1 MSSTVTS
8 TTFLA
13 PEQLSQLEVLIDQG
27 LLLQAHRLATRHGDY
42 RQWRGAAAMVMA
54 SRLSA
59 HLGAPRLGD
68 ALAYLGYRRYPESAE
83 TRLRYAR
90 FLLARRGQ
98 FRAWSFLQ
106 QFGSWVPE
114 NPALHAEW
122 LSFSAYLF
130 ALLRDFTRSAAC
142 SERAL
147 ALAPQDPWLLVER
160 AYCLEQEDRFAE
172 ALDYCEQALRLT
184 PGSRPALI
192 QAAMLEV
199 QLNRE
204 KHALERLRSG
214 ADASESSGL
223 CAQLV
228 DLLIEVGEL
237 DEAEHWLARA
247 ETLSPLLEKGL
258 ARWYAGRRCDIASL
272 RGAYAEAGELA
283 GQAGGPF
290 YSKVAEQLQTPQGQR
305 CLLPVS
311 FVRQHHMTCAPATL
325 TALSAF
331 WGRPVAHLEV
341 AEEICYDGTSY
352 QAERAWAERNG
363 WLVREFTADWATSCA
378 LIDSGL
384 PFTLSVQYTGSGHL
398 QAVVGYDQPRG
409 TLLIRDPGQ
418 AQFGECLAESLFATQ
433 RASGPRGMVLL
444 PADQAYR
451 LEGLEFPERH
461 LWDNYYRLL
470 CALEVHRR
478 EDALRALAD
487 LQATAPEHRLYF
499 QAQRALAWYDG
510 REMQVLEAT
519 EALLQH
525 FPDDSNLIL
534 SKASS
539 LSMLQSRGVQ
549 LAWLEQ
555 HCQARW
561 SDPLIVVRY
570 ANLLGDGGGQGAT
583 VQYLLNQA
591 LRQAPGQAPAWNA
604 LASLRWGEGMREQ
617 SCELYRF
624 AACLH
629 AANEGYSNQYFRAL
643 RCLGRTEEGMHFL
656 RQRHQQLGALAAGP
670 SITLSECLEEVGDAH
685 GARDVLEQAL
695 QVRPN
700 DPELLLG
707 LADFYGRSGELELN
721 YQLLLRAETLSRRG
735 AWLRAA
741 VIYSQRS
748 GGDIQQA
755 LLWCQEAAELD
766 PLNLSLHRL
775 YAQLLR
781 QSAGEE
787 AVDAYVEAL
796 AQRFEH
802 HAGIAEFA
810 VERAQRRSLEAAEAA
825 LRRLLHSHP
834 QNAWALREL
843 AVVLARLGRSEEALS
858 LCRQVLVI
866 DPQDTY
872 CHSTHGFVLLQAGQ
886 REEAQD
892 AFRKALQRSADN
904 EYASNMLL
912 DTCAGQDDVLQSL
925 DYVHAELV
933 RQVTFG
939 EGWMAYQQQAQKL
952 LDPRVLLEQLGEAL
966 RQRPDLWQ
974 LWVVV
979 ARQQALEGHVEQ
991 AEALLQSAVERF
1003 PLMPRLALERAQLQ
1017 KNHGQYSECRATLQE
1032 SFRINPLWTPTV
1044 RLYVE
1049 SLLDEGD
1056 NLAEAEALLNRVLS
1070 RAPDNHE
1077 LRAYLSYVQ
1086 GEREAYGEAV
1096 LEAERILRD
1105 EPGNAWVWNQLGRY
1119 SVALD
1124 DAGRPLRLAHELVKL
1139 RAGDADAWLALAE
1152 HEQNTAGR
1160 EDALREA
1167 LRFNPRHRGAHEKLL
1182 DLLLKSERFDELHE
1196 LLAAPCWGGATP
1208 VELAV
1213 FGPRAT
1219 YKNGKHDAALD
1230 ELRQLLER
1238 HRNSFDAWRELADW
1252 QDSAG
1257 HYSAYVESAREMVRL
1272 EPKLA
1277 ISHGFLG
1284 HALLLNEQS
1293 EQALLSF
1300 SQAFR
1305 LDPGYTFA
1313 GLNEFDL
1320 QLKYGC
1326 VDDCRAVLARLL
1338 EAPNASQPSIL
1349 MRALDFAQAH
1359 SDRPLK
1365 QRVLE
1370 YLCRD
1375 DDNAGAWADVLKRFV
1390 APARDPELWPI
1401 VEKAA
1406 SEGALHHAAVLF
1418 WLKHEDARWLPGS
1431 LWKGFSRLLLN
1442 DPKHAAKHAMLDL
1455 LAERENANSLL
1466 VRTLQTCREA
1476 IRNDGMIWGMA
1487 SYALANQGLYTSMLY
1502 WLTDWKQR
1510 TDIPAW
1516 GLNNLALGLRA
1527 TGRDELAAD
1536 VSHKSLEQMP
1546 ENHEAMIWLA
1556 ADAARQTDMQTL
1568 RVWQSRYQGAQL
1580 RPYFACMQHMLDG
1593 YAEAVEHGDSARAV
1607 RHFSTA
1613 KAVAR
1618 GGSHSAYRRLRRD
1631 LAYRLAFGR
1640 CTHVLLAPWRY
1651 LQLRFE

>member
-1 MSSTVTS
+1 MSSIASSVT
-8 TTFLA
+8 LLE
-13 PEQLSQLEVLIDQG
+13 PEQLAQLESLIDQG
-27 LLLQAHRLATRHGDY
+27 LFQQAHTLAAVHGDY
-42 RQWRGAAAMVMA
+42 RHWRGPAAMVMA

-68 ALAYLGYRRYPESAE
+68 ILAYLGYRRYPDAAE

-90 FLLARRGQ
+90 YLLARRGQ

-106 QFGSWVPE
+106 QFGNWMPE
-114 NPALHAEW
+114 PPALRAEW

-142 SERAL
+142 SEQAIAL
-147 ALAPQDPWLLVER
+147 SPEDPWLLVER

-172 ALDYCEQALRLT
+172 ALGCCEQALRLA
-184 PGSRPALI
+184 PGLRSAII
-192 QAAMLEV
+192 QAAQLEW

-204 KHALERLRSG
+204 EQALARLRSG
-214 ADASESSGL
+214 AQECESSGL

-228 DLLIEVGEL
+228 DLLIECGEL
-237 DEAEHWLARA
+237 NEAEHWLARSEA
-247 ETLSPLLEKGL
+247 QSPLLEKGL
-258 ARWYAGRRCDIASL
+258 SRWYAGRRCDIASL
-272 RGAYAEAGELA
+272 RGAYALA
-283 GQAGGPF
+283 GQLALEAGGPF
-290 YSKVAEQLQTPQGQR
+290 YTKVAEHLENPQGRR

-331 WGRPVAHLEV
+331 WGRPVTHLEV

-378 LIDSGL
+378 LIDRGL

-409 TLLIRDPGQ
+409 TLLIRDPGLP
-418 AQFGECLAESLFATQ
+418 QFGECLGESLFTAQ
-433 RASGPRGMVLL
+433 RASGPRGMLLL
-444 PADQAYR
+444 PVEQASR
-451 LEGLEFPERH
+451 LEGLELAESQ
-461 LWDNYYRLL
+461 LWDIYYRLL
-470 CALEVHRR
+470 SALEVHRR
-478 EDALRALAD
+478 DEALSAFEELRAIA
-487 LQATAPEHRLYF
+487 AEHRLCL
-499 QAQRALAWYDG
+499 QAQRALGWYDG

-519 EALLQH
+519 EALLQR

-539 LSMLQSRGVQ
+539 LSLLQSRGVQ
-549 LAWLEQ
+549 LAWLAQ

-561 SDPLIVVRY
+561 SDPLILVRY
-570 ANLLGDGGGQGAT
+570 ANLLGDDGSQGGT
-583 VQYLLNQA
+583 VQYLLSHA
-591 LRQAPGQAPAWNA
+591 LRQVSGQAPAWNA

-629 AANEGYSNQYFRAL
+629 ATNEGYSNQYFRAL
-643 RCLGRTEEGMHFL
+643 RCLGRTEDGLHFL
-656 RQRHQQLGALAAGP
+656 RQRQQQLGALAAGP
-670 SITLSECLEEVGDAH
+670 SLTLSECLEELGDAYA
-685 GARDVLEQAL
+685 ARQVLEQAL
-695 QVRPN
+695 TLRPR
-700 DPELLLG
+700 DPDLLLG
-707 LADFYGRSGELELN
+707 LADFYGRNGELELN
-721 YQLLLRAETLSRRG
+721 HQLLLRAESLSRRG

-748 GGDIQQA
+748 AGDLQQA
-755 LLWCQEAAELD
+755 LVWCQEAAELE
-766 PLNLSLHRL
+766 PLNLSVHRL

-781 QSAGEE
+781 QSAGED
-787 AVDAYVEAL
+787 AVDTYVDAL
-796 AQRFEH
+796 AIRFEH

-810 VERAQRRSLEAAEAA
+810 VERARRRSLEAAESA
-825 LRRLLHSHP
+825 LRRLLQSHP

-843 AVVLARLGRSEEALS
+843 AVVLARMGRSDEALS
-858 LCRQVLVI
+858 MCMRALAI

-872 CHSTHGFVLLQAGQ
+872 CHSTHGFVLLQAGL
-886 REEAQD
+886 RAKAQE
-892 AFRKALQRSADN
+892 AFRQALQRSADN
-904 EYASNMLL
+904 DYASNMLL
-912 DTCAGQDDVLQSL
+912 DTCASQDDALQCL
-925 DYVHAELV
+925 DFVHVELT

-939 EGWMAYQQQAQKL
+939 DGWLAYQQQAQKL
-952 LDPRVLLEQLGEAL
+952 LEPQALLDQLGEAL

-979 ARQQALEGHVEQ
+979 ARQQVLQGHIEQ

-1017 KNHGQYSECRATLQE
+1017 KNQGQLIECRATLQD

-1049 SLLDEGD
+1049 SLLDEGN
-1056 NLAEAEALLNRVLS
+1056 NLAEAEALLRSVLS
-1070 RAPDNHE
+1070 RTPDNSE

-1105 EPGNAWVWNQLGRY
+1105 EPGNAWVWNQLRRY
-1119 SVALD
+1119 SAALD
-1124 DAGRPLRLAHELVKL
+1124 DAGQPLRLACELVVS

-1152 HEQNTAGR
+1152 HEEDSSGR
-1160 EDALREA
+1160 ERALREA
-1167 LRFNPRHRGAHEKLL
+1167 LKFNPRHRDVHEKLL
-1182 DLLLKSERFDELHE
+1182 DLLLKAERYEELHE
-1196 LLAAPCWGGATP
+1196 LLVAPCWGGATP
-1208 VELAV
+1208 AELAI
-1213 FGPRAT
+1213 FGPRAL
-1219 YKNGKHDAALD
+1219 YSSGKHDAAM
-1230 ELRQLLER
+1230 EGLRQLLAR

-1257 HYSAYVESAREMVRL
+1257 LYSDYVYSAKEMVRL

-1284 HALLLNEQS
+1284 HALLLNDQS

-1300 SQAFR
+1300 SQAFS

-1320 QLKYGC
+1320 LLKYGRR
-1326 VDDCRAVLARLL
+1326 DDCRSVLERLL
-1338 EAPNASQPSIL
+1338 EVSNPAPPSVL
-1349 MRALDFAQAH
+1349 LRGLDFAQAY
-1359 SDRPLK
+1359 DDQQLK
-1365 QRVLE
+1365 RRVLDP
-1370 YLCRD
+1370 LCRD
-1375 DDNAGAWADVLKRFV
+1375 EINAEAWADVLKRF
-1390 APARDPELWPI
+1390 ASADRDPELWGI
-1401 VEKAA
+1401 VDQAA
-1406 SEGALHHAAVLF
+1406 SEGALHHAAALF
-1418 WLKHEDARWLPGS
+1418 WLKREDARWWPGS
-1431 LWKGFSRLLLN
+1431 LWKGFCRLLLN
-1442 DPKHAAKHAMLDL
+1442 DSRHAAKHAMLDL
-1455 LAERENANSLL
+1455 LAERENASHLL
-1466 VRTLQTCREA
+1466 VRTLRACREGM
-1476 IRNDGMIWGMA
+1476 RNDGMIWGMA
-1487 SYALANQGLYTSMLY
+1487 SYALANQAQYSSMLY
-1502 WLTDWKQR
+1502 WLSDWAQR
-1510 TDIPAW
+1510 SDIPEW

-1527 TGRDELAAD
+1527 LGRDELAAS
-1536 VSHKSLEQMP
+1536 VSHRSLEHMP
-1546 ENHEAMIWLA
+1546 DNYEAMIWLA
-1556 ADAARQTDMQTL
+1556 TDAAKKQDMEAL
-1568 RVWQSRYQGAQL
+1568 REWQLRYQNAQL

-1593 YAEAVEHGDSARAV
+1593 YAEAVIRGDSAQAV
-1607 RHFSTA
+1607 RHFANA
-1613 KAVAR
+1613 KTVAQ
-1618 GGSHSAYRRLRRD
+1618 GGRHSAYRRLRRH

-1640 CTHVLLAPWRY
+1640 CTPVLLAPWRY

>member
-1 MSSTVTS
+1 MSSTVS
-8 TTFLA
+8 SASFLA
-13 PEQLSQLEVLIDQG
+13 PEQLLQLEALIDQG
-27 LLLQAHRLATRHGDY
+27 LFQQAHTLAVCHGDY

-68 ALAYLGYRRYPESAE
+68 ALAYLGYRRYPEAAE

-114 NPALHAEW
+114 QPTLHAEW

-130 ALLRDFTRSAAC
+130 ALLRDFTRSAQS
-142 SERAL
+142 SERAI
-147 ALAPQDPWLLVER
+147 ALSPQDPWLLVER
-160 AYCLEQEDRFAE
+160 AYCLEQEDRSAE
-172 ALDYCEQALRLT
+172 ALDYCEQALCLA
-184 PGSRPALI
+184 PGSRPAII

-204 KHALERLRSG
+204 TQALDRMRRG
-214 ADASESSGL
+214 AQASESSGL

-247 ETLSPLLEKGL
+247 EALSPLLEKGL
-258 ARWYAGRRCDIASL
+258 RRWYAGRRCDIASL
-272 RGAYAEAGELA
+272 RGAHAAAQELA
-283 GQAGGPF
+283 LQAGGPF
-290 YSKVAEQLQTPQGQR
+290 YSKVAEQLEIPQGQR

-325 TALSAF
+325 TALSAY

-378 LIDSGL
+378 LIDRGL

-409 TLLIRDPGQ
+409 TLLIRDPGL
-418 AQFGECLAESLFATQ
+418 AQFGECLAESLFAAQ

-444 PADQAYR
+444 PVEQAYR
-451 LEGLEFPERH
+451 LEGLEFPESQ
-461 LWDNYYRLL
+461 LWDIYYRLL

-478 EDALRALAD
+478 EDALSALQELRGMA
-487 LQATAPEHRLYF
+487 AEHRLCL

-519 EALLQH
+519 EVLLQH

-539 LSMLQSRGVQ
+539 LSVLQSRDVQ
-549 LAWLEQ
+549 LVWLAQ

-570 ANLLGDGGGQGAT
+570 ANLLGEGGGQGTA
-583 VQYLLNQA
+583 VQNLLNQA

-629 AANEGYSNQYFRAL
+629 ATNEGYSNQYFRAL
-643 RCLGRTEEGMHFL
+643 RCLGRTEEGLHFL
-656 RQRHQQLGALAAGP
+656 RQRYQQLGALAAGP
-670 SITLSECLEEVGDAH
+670 SITLSECLEELGDAH
-685 GARDVLEQAL
+685 AARQVLEEAL
-695 QVRPN
+695 TLRSR
-700 DPELLLG
+700 DPDLLLG
-707 LADFYGRSGELELN
+707 LADFYGRNGELELSH
-721 YQLLLRAETLSRRG
+721 QLLLRAESLSRRG
-735 AWLRAA
+735 TWLRAA

-748 GGDIQQA
+748 AGDIQQA

-787 AVDAYVEAL
+787 AVDTYVEAL
-796 AQRFEH
+796 ARRFEH

-825 LRRLLHSHP
+825 LRRLLQSHP
-834 QNAWALREL
+834 QNTWALREL
-843 AVVLARLGRSEEALS
+843 AVVLARQGSSEEALS
-858 LCRQVLVI
+858 LCMQVLAI

-886 REEAQD
+886 RESAHD
-892 AFRKALQRSADN
+892 AFRKALLRSADN
-904 EYASNMLL
+904 DYASNMLL
-912 DTCAGQDDVLQSL
+912 ETCSGQDDVLRSL
-925 DYVHAELV
+925 EYVHAELV

-952 LDPRVLLEQLGEAL
+952 LDPQVLLDQLGEAL

-1017 KNHGQYSECRATLQE
+1017 KNHEQYSECRATLQE

-1056 NLAEAEALLNRVLS
+1056 SLAEAEALLRSVLS
-1070 RAPDNHE
+1070 RTPDNNE

-1086 GEREAYGEAV
+1086 GEREAYADAV
-1096 LEAERILRD
+1096 LEAERVLRD
-1105 EPGNAWVWNQLGRY
+1105 EPANAWVWNQLRRY
-1119 SVALD
+1119 SAALD
-1124 DAGRPLRLAHELVKL
+1124 DAERPLRLARELVIS

-1152 HEQNTAGR
+1152 HDQDAAGR
-1160 EDALREA
+1160 ESALREA
-1167 LRFNPRHRGAHEKLL
+1167 LRFNPRHRGAHEQLL
-1182 DLLLKSERFDELHE
+1182 DLLLKSERFEELHE
-1196 LLAAPCWGGATP
+1196 LLAAPCWGGVTP

-1219 YKNGKHDAALD
+1219 YNSGKQDVAMED
-1230 ELRQLLER
+1230 LRQLLAR
-1238 HRNSFDAWRELADW
+1238 HSNSFEAWRELADW
-1252 QDSAG
+1252 QDGAG
-1257 HYSAYVESAREMVRL
+1257 HYSAYAESAREMVRL

-1277 ISHGFLG
+1277 IAHGFLG
-1284 HALLLNEQS
+1284 HALLLNEQG
-1293 EQALLSF
+1293 EQALVSF

-1305 LDPGYTFA
+1305 LDPGYIFA
-1313 GLNEFDL
+1313 GLHEFDL
-1320 QLKYGC
+1320 LLKHGRA
-1326 VDDCRAVLARLL
+1326 DDCRAVLERLL
-1338 EAPNASQPSIL
+1338 DAPNYSQPSIL
-1349 MRALDFAQAH
+1349 LRALDFAQAH
-1359 SDRPLK
+1359 SDLQLK
-1365 QRVLE
+1365 QRALE
-1370 YLCRD
+1370 PLCRD
-1375 DDNAGAWADVLKRFV
+1375 DNNAGAWADVLKRFV
-1390 APARDPELWPI
+1390 APERDAQLWSI

-1406 SEGALHHAAVLF
+1406 ADGALHHGAALF
-1418 WLKHEDARWLPGS
+1418 WLKHEDARWRPGS
-1431 LWKGFSRLLLN
+1431 LWKGFSRLLPN
-1442 DPKHAAKHAMLDL
+1442 DTKHAAKHAMLDL
-1455 LAERENANSLL
+1455 LAERENANNLL
-1466 VRTLQTCREA
+1466 VRTLQACRDG
-1476 IRNDGMIWGMA
+1476 IRSDGMIWGMA
-1487 SYALANQGLYTSMLY
+1487 SYALANQGLYSSMLY
-1502 WLTDWKQR
+1502 WLADWAER

-1527 TGRDELAAD
+1527 IGRDELAAA
-1536 VSHKSLEQMP
+1536 VSQKSLEQMP
-1546 ENHEAMIWLA
+1546 DNHEAMIWLA
-1556 ADAARQTDMQTL
+1556 ADTATNTDIQGLREWQAR
-1568 RVWQSRYQGAQL
+1568 YEGAQL

-1593 YAEAVEHGDSARAV
+1593 YAEAMELGDSAKAV
-1607 RHFSTA
+1607 RYFSTA

-1618 GGSHSAYRRLRRD
+1618 GGNHSAYRRLRRD